1 MASALLRSVLFEVL
15 RLALTVAFAIASLL
29 TFPFSPRT
37 RYRIITTW
45 SRLVIALARGLC
57 GVDYRVTGAENLP
70 ARPSIILSK
79 HQSAWE
85 TLAYQVIFPPQ
96 VWVLKRELLR
106 VPFFGWGLAMMSPI
120 AIDRGSG
127 RQALRQTL
135 EQGKARLADRWWI
148 VMFPEGT
155 RTEPGTRG
163 RYHVGGAWLAC
174 KTATPVVPVAH
185 NAGTL
190 WGRNA
195 FIKYPG
201 TISVSV
207 GPAIDPQGL
216 TPEQLNQQVEDWIET
231 EVARLG
237 SARNS

>member
-1 MASALLRSVLFEVL
+1 VDRDV
-15 RLALTVAFAIASLL
+15 
-29 TFPFSPRT
+29 
-37 RYRIITTW
+37 
-45 SRLVIALARGLC
+45 SRGHPHRAR
-57 GVDYRVTGAENLP
+57 
-70 ARPSIILSK
+70 
-79 HQSAWE
+79 
-85 TLAYQVIFPPQ
+85 
-96 VWVLKRELLR
+96 
-106 VPFFGWGLAMMSPI
+106 
-120 AIDRGSG
+120 
-127 RQALRQTL
+127 
-135 EQGKARLADRWWI
+135 
-148 VMFPEGT
+148 
-155 RTEPGTRG
+155 

>member
-1 MASALLRSVLFEVL
+1 MAASLLRSVLFEL
-15 RLALTVAFAIASLL
+15 TRFALTVFFAIVSLL
-29 TFPFSPRT
+29 TFPFGPRT
-37 RYRIITTW
+37 RYRVITTW
-45 SRLVIALARGLC
+45 SRLIISLARWLC
-57 GVDYRVTGAENLP
+57 GVNYRVIGAERLP
-70 ARPSIILSK
+70 TRPAIVLSK

-85 TLAYQVIFPPQ
+85 TLAYQQIFPPQ
-96 VWVLKRELLR
+96 VWVIKRELLR
-106 VPFFGWGLAMMSPI
+106 LPFFGWGLAMMSPI
-120 AIDRGSG
+120 AIDRGAG
-127 RQALRQTL
+127 RHALRQTL
-135 EQGKARLADRWWI
+135 EQGKSRLADGWWI

-155 RTEPGTRG
+155 RTTPGRRG
-163 RYHVGGAWLAC
+163 RYRVGGAWLAC
-174 KTATPVVPVAH
+174 QTGTPVVPVAH
-185 NAGTL
+185 NAGTA

-207 GPAIDPQGL
+207 GPIMDPQGL